1 MAIRRSW
8 IDRFTRGIN
17 AISEDSRR
25 RLAEALS
32 RIDYT
37 QDVAV
42 VREQAIAIMQAFC
55 GQATDTTAM
64 LAAEFY
70 DGLRE
75 QELGQRM
82 GALAESGREPEAT
95 DGAVRA
101 FARKLVD
108 GDSKTFVD
116 MCLARLDYEVK
127 VAASRTCLN
136 NASRDTRKPLFARV
150 PAGVETCQFCLM
162 LASRGFAY
170 HTEAAASHAH
180 ANCDC
185 RVVPSW
191 KSHAVEGYDLDS
203 LKGEWEAAV
212 QAEADA
218 RAERNGTDSADER
231 RKIMKRYAES
241 SRAAKKRTR

>member
-17 AISEDSRR
+17 AISEDSRK
-25 RLAEALS
+25 RLAEALA

-55 GQATDTTAM
+55 GRATDTVAM
-64 LAAEFY
+64 LSAEFY

-75 QELGQRM
+75 YELGQRM
-82 GALAESGREPEAT
+82 DAVAESGREPEAT

-108 GDSKTFVD
+108 GDAGTFVD
-116 MCLARLDYEVK
+116 MCLSRLDYEVK
-127 VAASRTCLN
+127 VAASRTCLA
-136 NASRDTRKPLFARV
+136 NAARDTRKPMFARV
-150 PAGVETCQFCLM
+150 PAGGETCQFCLM

-170 HTEAAASHAH
+170 HNEAAASHAH

-191 KSHAVEGYDLDS
+191 TAHAVEGYDPDA
-203 LKGEWEAAV
+203 LKAEWEASV

-218 RAERNGTDSADER
+218 RAERNGTDAADER
-231 RKIMKRYAES
+231 RAIMKRYAAS
-241 SRAAKKRTR
+241 SRVAKKRAR